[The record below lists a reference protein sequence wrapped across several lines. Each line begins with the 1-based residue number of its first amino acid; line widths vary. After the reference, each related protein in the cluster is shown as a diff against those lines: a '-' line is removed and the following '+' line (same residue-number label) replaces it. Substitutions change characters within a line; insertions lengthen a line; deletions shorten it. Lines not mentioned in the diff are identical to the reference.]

1 LPWWASLGYVM
12 APNTSLS
19 PGQLA
24 KAVAVVALGGAL
36 GTLLRDLLLHSN
48 WLVPSTMASGT
59 ATYSFPSTVSW
70 TSQIPWM
77 LLVINFVGVLIATAC
92 LVGPLR
98 HHDPNDLARLVVVTG
113 FFGGFTSYSGLF
125 VDIANVWHLS
135 VAGGL
140 GVLVSAVLS
149 GVLAGWLGLKVRL
162 P

>member
-1 LPWWASLGYVM
+1 M
-12 APNTSLS
+12 
-19 PGQLA
+19 PG
-24 KAVAVVALGGAL
+24 
-36 GTLLRDLLLHSN
+36 GT
-48 WLVPSTMASGT
+48 
-59 ATYSFPSTVSW
+59 
-70 TSQIPWM
+70 
-77 LLVINFVGVLIATAC
+77 
-92 LVGPLR
+92 LR